1 MDIYTDFSS
10 IICHYGT
17 PRHSGRYP
25 WGSGEDPYQSI
36 SRGSLS
42 KNKKKQLIK
51 KAKTRQEEQKRK
63 DAEETKKPKSLSEMS
78 EDEIRQAIS
87 RLQLE
92 KQYADLVRSL
102 EPKKDSSTPKESK
115 DSSTPKESKGKKFI
129 SDVLYNSGKSAATTV
144 LTATFTYAG
153 ATAINKIVGKKIVKT
168 DGTDNQ
174 KKK

>member
-1 MDIYTDFSS
+1 MYPYNDFCSV
-10 IICHYGT
+10 ICHDGK
-17 PRHSGRYP
+17 PRRSGRYP
-25 WGSGEDPYQSI
+25 WGSGENPYQSI
-36 SRGSLS
+36 MRGSLS
-42 KNKKKQLIK
+42 KHKKKILIE
-51 KAKTRQEEQKRK
+51 KAKKQQQTVKKTEDSETPRRK
-63 DAEETKKPKSLSEMS
+63 TLSEMS

-115 DSSTPKESKGKKFI
+115 GKNFI
-129 SDVLYNSGKSAATTV
+129 SDVLHDSGKKAATTV
-144 LTATFTYAG
+144 LTATLTYAG

-168 DGTDNQ
+168 GGTDDQ